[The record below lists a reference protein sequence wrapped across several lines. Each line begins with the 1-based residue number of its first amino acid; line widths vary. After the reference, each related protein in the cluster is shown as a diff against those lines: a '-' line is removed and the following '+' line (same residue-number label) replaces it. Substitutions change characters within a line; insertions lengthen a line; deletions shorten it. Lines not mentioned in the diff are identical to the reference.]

1 MVDYGKYIEGEQ
13 NFKRRR
19 EIMSHHL
26 NSIKWEVLPARKN
39 LKKAIFFIV
48 FLIFITLLFTFSF
61 GIFWGIFAFLILFF
75 SNISFFTK
83 TEYEITD
90 KKIIIKRFFYKIEKD
105 WEWVKR
111 IEVDKNG
118 IFLSPF
124 EKKSWLDPFRGIFLL
139 TFEPQ
144 KIYDEFKRMGKIK
157 E

>member
-1 MVDYGKYIEGEQ
+1 M
-13 NFKRRR
+13 
-19 EIMSHHL
+19 
-26 NSIKWEVLPARKN
+26 LPARKN

-90 KKIIIKRFFYKIEKD
+90 KKIIVKRFFYKIEKD

-157 E
+157 K

>member
-1 MVDYGKYIEGEQ
+1 MY
-13 NFKRRR
+13 
-19 EIMSHHL
+19 HHL

-39 LKKAIFFIV
+39 PKKAIFFTI
-48 FLIFITLLFTFSF
+48 FLIFIVLLYSFSF

-75 SNISFFTK
+75 TNISFFIR

-90 KKIIIKRFFYKIEKD
+90 KKIIVKKLFYRIEKD

-124 EKKSWLDPFRGIFLL
+124 ERKSWLDPFRGIFLL
-139 TFEPQ
+139 THDPG
-144 KIYDEFKRMGKIK
+144 KIYEEFKRMGKIK

>member
-1 MVDYGKYIEGEQ
+1 
-13 NFKRRR
+13 
-19 EIMSHHL
+19 MSHHL

-39 LKKAIFFIV
+39 PKKAIFFV
-48 FLIFITLLFTFSF
+48 FFLIFITLLFGFSF

-75 SNISFFTK
+75 TNATFFTK
-83 TEYEITD
+83 TEYEID
-90 KKIIIKRFFYKIEKD
+90 DRKIVVKKFFYKIEKD

-124 EKKSWLDPFRGIFLL
+124 KKKSWLDPFRGIFLL
-139 TFEPQ
+139 TFEPE

>member
-1 MVDYGKYIEGEQ
+1 M
-13 NFKRRR
+13 F
-19 EIMSHHL
+19 
-26 NSIKWEVLPARKN
+26 PARKN

-90 KKIIIKRFFYKIEKD
+90 KKIIVKRFFYKIEKD

>member
-1 MVDYGKYIEGEQ
+1 
-13 NFKRRR
+13 
-19 EIMSHHL
+19 MSHHL
-26 NSIKWEVLPARKN
+26 NFIKWELLPARKN

-61 GIFWGIFAFLILFF
+61 GICWGIFAFLILFF

-90 KKIIIKRFFYKIEKD
+90 KKIIVKRFFYKIEKD

>member
-1 MVDYGKYIEGEQ
+1 
-13 NFKRRR
+13 
-19 EIMSHHL
+19 MSHPL
-26 NSIKWEVLPARKN
+26 NSIKWEVLPARRN
-39 LKKAIFFIV
+39 LKKAFFFII

-61 GIFWGIFAFLILFF
+61 GIFWGMFSFF
-75 SNISFFTK
+75 VLLLSNSSFFTK
-83 TEYEITD
+83 TKYEITD
-90 KKIIIKRFFYKIEKD
+90 KKIIVKKFFYKIEKD

-139 TFEPQ
+139 TFEPE
-144 KIYDEFKRMGKIK
+144 KIWHEFKRMGKIK

>member
-1 MVDYGKYIEGEQ
+1 
-13 NFKRRR
+13 
-19 EIMSHHL
+19 MSHHL

-90 KKIIIKRFFYKIEKD
+90 KKIIVKRFFYKIEKD

-157 E
+157 K